1 MEAEQARVSKGR
13 RAIRR
18 WPAGNALRS
27 WRTWMLG
34 QPQSSAISV
43 SANHSIGEED
53 RYYMQQDQRTKQ
65 ILESTYIPKV
75 QAAARRAYLQ
85 ASALVRELDGA
96 KLNPED
102 SLEIKMHIVNMLSL
116 IRTTEPTKN
125 P

>member
-1 MEAEQARVSKGR
+1 
-13 RAIRR
+13 
-18 WPAGNALRS
+18 
-27 WRTWMLG
+27 MLG
-34 QPQSSAISV
+34 QPRYSAISV

-85 ASALVRELDGA
+85 ASALLRELDGA

>member
-1 MEAEQARVSKGR
+1 
-13 RAIRR
+13 
-18 WPAGNALRS
+18 
-27 WRTWMLG
+27 MLG
-34 QPQSSAISV
+34 QPQYSAISA

-102 SLEIKMHIVNMLSL
+102 SLEIKMHIVNMLSV